1 MSNLDQIQR
10 LCEEYVGRKFG
21 KRDKNDLTNFLRGLQ
36 GQRVGDSDEEHEQ
49 PQKTYAETRPPPVE
63 KRTHEIE
70 TPAVMKENAP
80 IARKAASFI
89 GNVNESNQAPEP
101 KGTPVKVADFD
112 DIEGV
117 KDRRGKWEGGQVIGA
132 EGIKPPVD
140 GYKLDETEQTK
151 ARMQKWEE
159 GQVIGAEGIRQPV
172 DGYKLEE
179 NEEVKAR
186 KQKWE
191 GGQVIGAEG
200 IRQTV
205 DGYKLEENE
214 EVKARKQKWEGGQVI
229 GAQGTSTFSP
239 EGYKL
244 NESVG
249 LKDRLNKWSQVAST
263 IPMAKIDKSD
273 DLPEASSP
281 RTKDSRFKQW
291 EEGTVA
297 TPTKQDP
304 AKVPV
309 KFAEADGPAV
319 DGVKDRLS
327 KWSEVTKD
335 PEPGPRKE
343 PVKIY
348 EGDQ

>member
-1 MSNLDQIQR
+1 
-10 LCEEYVGRKFG
+10 
-21 KRDKNDLTNFLRGLQ
+21 
-36 GQRVGDSDEEHEQ
+36 
-49 PQKTYAETRPPPVE
+49 
-63 KRTHEIE
+63 
-70 TPAVMKENAP
+70 MKENAP

-89 GNVNESNQAPEP
+89 GTVTEAYQSPEP

-151 ARMQKWEE
+151 ARKQKWEE
-159 GQVIGAEGIRQPV
+159 GQVIGAEGIKQAV
-172 DGYKLEE
+172 EGYKLEE
-179 NEEVKAR
+179 
-186 KQKWE
+186 
-191 GGQVIGAEG
+191 
-200 IRQTV
+200 T
-205 DGYKLEENE
+205 E

-244 NESVG
+244 GESAG
-249 LKDRLNKWSQVAST
+249 LKDRLNKWSQVSST
-263 IPMAKIDKSD
+263 IPIAKMDKKD

-297 TPTKQDP
+297 TPTKQDTP
-304 AKVPV
+304 KVPV
-309 KFAEADGPAV
+309 KVSEEEGANV

-335 PEPGPRKE
+335 PELGPRKE

-348 EGDQ
+348 EEDQ